1 MTVTLPTPNNSWMTQ
16 LVNSFGAQ
24 QPQRGQQMQGQP
36 QQPQQQGVGYFPPA
50 PTPVAGQQPGMF
62 NGGSFLQALGNM
74 PPNQAATNM
83 YQPNVRLGG

>member
-1 MTVTLPTPNNSWMTQ
+1 MTVSLPTPNNSWISQ
-16 LVNSFGAQ
+16 LFNAIGSQIPQQHA
-24 QPQRGQQMQGQP
+24 QPQN
-36 QQPQQQGVGYFPPA
+36 PQQQGVGYFPPA
-50 PTPVAGQQPGMF
+50 PTPVARQQPGMF